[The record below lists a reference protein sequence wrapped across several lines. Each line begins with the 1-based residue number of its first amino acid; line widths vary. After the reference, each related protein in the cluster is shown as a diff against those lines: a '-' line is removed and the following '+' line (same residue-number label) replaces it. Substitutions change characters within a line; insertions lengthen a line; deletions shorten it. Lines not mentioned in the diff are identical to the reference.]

1 MGAGASSGVTFG
13 REYGLGAHT
22 IPSLVPSPKRLQMD
36 DEGAHDIHDWF
47 IINGHGGET
56 WNPRKRNGTG
66 VTSDGWEYL
75 RADSEPDEPKTIYIR
90 FCLDREVQAYQAD
103 GIDVLIDS
111 WARTI
116 LPLNIPALYKLQILR
131 GDVIRD
137 VLFSIDPRT
146 AVTQSSQESVPSPA
160 PEYRSFR
167 KEMWDKFVGM
177 FKRHKQG
184 AITEQPPPDSPG
196 GQKISPEQ
204 VAALDFAARLMKKR
218 PVTVTGDI
226 SISTDWPEKEFG
238 DWMEKNGGVIID
250 GEANES
256 DYTASFD
263 TVRALC
269 TVLGVPNPEFYF
281 IYYTPDGDRQARIVD
296 LDKFASIG
304 THLEVDVNLVEE
316 PATFSVAFVPC
327 PGGGRIIVQAVIN
340 GWSRNEVRV
349 AHILASWGLAPATID
364 TIINW
369 QVSAL
374 DIKTGAAEAQRF
386 RGSSAG
392 RGSALGFMQ
401 RFIANKFCL
410 YCTVIPRISFFGFN
424 EVDRANWVAPSA
436 VFRSTTSQRMTDTPV
451 SIGTMDAM
459 EETDEKRQQQE
470 QQWQQSTPTRVMLQF
485 KRKGGEWEGF
495 NANQLPTLEA
505 SLIRTF
511 YTDDGCP
518 CMGNQ
523 GAIYSQDRSQTDLL
537 PAGWIEPD
545 MVIPSGGTAPP
556 SGACGSHH
564 DLFQEAEKASFLKS
578 RGAKKS
584 QVSTRPQR
592 LYREISCDALLEMG
606 SLADESVGIPVLVLE
621 EGLDCRTTNLID
633 TREGGAL
640 ERMVRLEKSVDGAAA
655 RRSVAKAD
663 RREIAQKV
671 AAAALQTG
679 LGNIDGEAKMR
690 GYRTKKAAPVGT
702 SLQVDLEAVKKDV
715 QKSKEELKVALAS
728 LGLTEG
734 TLVIDPHGLRMGHI
748 PTGGNM
754 DGPIVWSVLLR
765 IGAVPGQFVEGIR
778 GQIDMAQILRWQRK
792 EVSRDSWKPKIIL
805 SFSCTHGLVNTWDRY
820 ADRWRTIDP
829 NESPQN
835 PMPLAHLAGPTGE
848 GMPTCGS
855 EEKGGSSAARRNT
868 LFSIP
873 GQLQR
878 RMGGG
883 TRRRHKGVTKI
894 NRKKTRSGKRK
905 KSVRRTL
912 KHRGP
917 RWLVGTS
924 GFMVNRNLWLTLPG
938 LNCIEINSTF
948 YGLPSRKVVSNWRNL
963 SSDLMFSVKASKY
976 ITHIKRLKGVK
987 AAWNKF
993 WIRMKGLGPQM
1004 QAVLIQLPPSFK
1016 NNPVNLARVEA
1027 MGKYLPKGGPTMVF
1041 EFRDSSWFVPAVYNL
1056 MRKYKLTL
1064 GGTAIRRPTKRYWL
1078 GDLPTGIHIPPRTS
1092 NATYIRIHGA
1102 KGYRGYYDKK
1112 QLAAIRRGVKSR
1124 GTSKNFVMFNNTFFD
1139 SRSRSCTVKNKKIRY
1154 AAVCDAVE
1162 FAT

>member
-238 DWMEKNGGVIID
+238 DWMEKNGGVIIE

-281 IYYTPDGDRQARIVD
+281 IYYTPDGDRQVRIVD

-495 NANQLPTLEA
+495 NASQLPTLEA

-537 PAGWIEPD
+537 PTGWIEPD

-621 EGLDCRTTNLID
+621 EGQDCRTTNLID

-640 ERMVRLEKSVDGAAA
+640 EHMVRLEKSVEGAAA

-663 RREIAQKV
+663 RRKIAEEV

-690 GYRTKKAAPVGT
+690 GCSTK
-702 SLQVDLEAVKKDV
+702 
-715 QKSKEELKVALAS
+715 
-728 LGLTEG
+728 EG
-734 TLVIDPHGLRMGHI
+734 SPCWNFS
-748 PTGGNM
+748 TGRFR
-754 DGPIVWSVLLR
+754 S
-765 IGAVPGQFVEGIR
+765 
-778 GQIDMAQILRWQRK
+778 
-792 EVSRDSWKPKIIL
+792 
-805 SFSCTHGLVNTWDRY
+805 
-820 ADRWRTIDP
+820 
-829 NESPQN
+829 
-835 PMPLAHLAGPTGE
+835 
-848 GMPTCGS
+848 
-855 EEKGGSSAARRNT
+855 
-868 LFSIP
+868 
-873 GQLQR
+873 
-878 RMGGG
+878 
-883 TRRRHKGVTKI
+883 
-894 NRKKTRSGKRK
+894 RKKGCSK
-905 KSVRRTL
+905 K
-912 KHRGP
+912 
-917 RWLVGTS
+917 
-924 GFMVNRNLWLTLPG
+924 
-938 LNCIEINSTF
+938 
-948 YGLPSRKVVSNWRNL
+948 
-963 SSDLMFSVKASKY
+963 
-976 ITHIKRLKGVK
+976 
-987 AAWNKF
+987 
-993 WIRMKGLGPQM
+993 
-1004 QAVLIQLPPSFK
+1004 
-1016 NNPVNLARVEA
+1016 
-1027 MGKYLPKGGPTMVF
+1027 
-1041 EFRDSSWFVPAVYNL
+1041 
-1056 MRKYKLTL
+1056 
-1064 GGTAIRRPTKRYWL
+1064 
-1078 GDLPTGIHIPPRTS
+1078 
-1092 NATYIRIHGA
+1092 
-1102 KGYRGYYDKK
+1102 
-1112 QLAAIRRGVKSR
+1112 
-1124 GTSKNFVMFNNTFFD
+1124 
-1139 SRSRSCTVKNKKIRY
+1139 
-1154 AAVCDAVE
+1154 
-1162 FAT
+1162 